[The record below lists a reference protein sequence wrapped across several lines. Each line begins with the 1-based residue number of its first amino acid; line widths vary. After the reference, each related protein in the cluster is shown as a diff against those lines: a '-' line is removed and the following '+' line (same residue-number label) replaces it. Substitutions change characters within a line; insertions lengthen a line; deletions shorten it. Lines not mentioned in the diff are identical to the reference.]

1 MAVKAVTKYNR
12 MSAFKARDVARHIQG
27 KPALDALELL
37 GFYPQKAARLISKTL
52 KSAIANAENNDALD
66 PETLIVKEAV
76 IGEGPTFRRFR
87 PKARGSAGPIRKR
100 TSHIRIIL
108 DERDDESVVKNA
120 IPKKKA
126 GKAKAKKAAPKGK
139 AKAKAKP
146 KAAAKS
152 AADKK
157 SQPETKTEPE
167 SKE

>member
-37 GFYPQKAARLISKTL
+37 EFYPQKAARLIGKTL

-108 DERDDESVVKNA
+108 DERSEEASA
-120 IPKKKA
+120 TQPAPKKNVGKASAKKAAPA
-126 GKAKAKKAAPKGK
+126 GKAKAKK
-139 AKAKAKP
+139 
-146 KAAAKS
+146 KAAAKKS
-152 AADKK
+152 ADKK
-157 SQPETKTEPE
+157 SEE
-167 SKE
+167 

>member
-27 KPALDALELL
+27 RPAMDALELL
-37 GFYPQKAARLISKTL
+37 EFYPQKAARLISKTL

-76 IGEGPTFRRFR
+76 VGEGPTFRRFR

-108 DERDDESVVKNA
+108 DERDEEVVADKPA
-120 IPKKKA
+120 AKKKA
-126 GKAKAKKAAPKGK
+126 GKAKAKKAAPKAK

-146 KAAAKS
+146 KAAAKA
-152 AADKK
+152 AADEK
-157 SQPETKTEPE
+157 SE
-167 SKE
+167 